1 VLRADLLR
9 RSVCVVIEAA
19 RQPSWDE
26 LATRLRPFIRRRVA
40 SEPDADD
47 VLQDVLLRV
56 HRGLSSLHDEHRFGP
71 WMYRIARTTIV
82 DHVRGRQRHP
92 VANAPDAAEATE
104 DAPEPFD
111 EDDGAVAREVA
122 QYVAAFVAHLPS
134 PYREAITLTE
144 LEGRTQREAAEML
157 GISLSGMKSRVQR
170 GRAKL
175 RAMLEACCEIAVDV
189 RGKVIACEPRSQG
202 EKPATCCSKR

>member
-1 VLRADLLR
+1 VSSAVH
-9 RSVCVVIEAA
+9 S
-19 RQPSWDE
+19 PSWDE

-47 VLQDVLLRV
+47 VLQDVLLRM
-56 HRGLSSLHDEHRFGP
+56 HRGLPGLHDEDRLGP

-92 VANAPDAAEATE
+92 VAASADAAATLE
-104 DAPEPFD
+104 EPPD
-111 EDDGAVAREVA
+111 VLAEDDGAVAREVA
-122 QYVAAFVAHLPS
+122 QYLAAFVVHLPS
-134 PYREAITLTE
+134 PYREAVTLTE
-144 LEGRTQREAAEML
+144 LEGRTQREAAAML

-175 RAMLEACCEIAVDV
+175 RAMLEACCEVAVDA
-189 RGKVIACEPRSQG
+189 RGKVIACEPRPDG
-202 EKPATCCSKR
+202 EEPPGCCSERKALGRSSAPS

>member
-1 VLRADLLR
+1 MNEPA
-9 RSVCVVIEAA
+9 
-19 RQPSWDE
+19 QTPSWDE

-47 VLQDVLLRV
+47 VLQDVLLRM
-56 HRGLSSLHDEHRFGP
+56 HRGLPGLHDEDRLGP

-92 VANAPDAAEATE
+92 VAAGSEVGSEAVAAAE
-104 DAPEPFD
+104 DAPEPFA

-122 QYVAAFVAHLPS
+122 QYLAAFVAHLPS

-157 GISLSGMKSRVQR
+157 GLSLSGMKSRVQR

-175 RAMLEACCEIAVDV
+175 RAMLEACCNIAVDA
-189 RGKVIACEPRSQG
+189 RGKVIACEPRADG
-202 EKPATCCSKR
+202 RLPPGCCSEKAARPG

>member
-1 VLRADLLR
+1 MNAG
-9 RSVCVVIEAA
+9 APT
-19 RQPSWDE
+19 PSWDE

-40 SEPDADD
+40 SEPDTDD
-47 VLQDVLLRV
+47 VLQDVLLRM
-56 HRGLSSLHDEHRFGP
+56 HRGLPGLEDEDRLGA

-82 DHVRGRQRHP
+82 DHVRARQRHP
-92 VANAPDAAEATE
+92 VVAAAVNEGEREPVTEAS
-104 DAPEPFD
+104 EPFA

-122 QYVAAFVAHLPS
+122 QYLAFFVVALPS

-175 RAMLEACCEIAVDV
+175 RAMLEACCEVAVDV
-189 RGKVIACEPRSQG
+189 RGKVVACEPRAAGTIPKGCCG
-202 EKPATCCSKR
+202 EGCA

>member
-1 VLRADLLR
+1 MNAG
-9 RSVCVVIEAA
+9 APT
-19 RQPSWDE
+19 PSWDE

-40 SEPDADD
+40 SEPDTDD
-47 VLQDVLLRV
+47 VLQDVLLRM
-56 HRGLSSLHDEHRFGP
+56 HRGLPGLADEDRLGA

-82 DHVRGRQRHP
+82 DHVRARQRHP
-92 VANAPDAAEATE
+92 LVAAASDEREPVTEAS
-104 DAPEPFD
+104 EPFA
-111 EDDGAVAREVA
+111 EDDRAVAREVA
-122 QYVAAFVAHLPS
+122 QYLAFFVAALPS

-175 RAMLEACCEIAVDV
+175 RAMLEACCEVAVDV
-189 RGKVIACEPRSQG
+189 RGKVVACEPRVAGSKPRGCCG
-202 EKPATCCSKR
+202 EGCA

>member
-1 VLRADLLR
+1 M
-9 RSVCVVIEAA
+9 SGVVSTAA
-19 RQPSWDE
+19 ATSTPSWDE

-47 VLQDVLLRV
+47 VLQDVLLRM
-56 HRGLSSLHDEHRFGP
+56 HRGLPGLHDEDRLGS

-82 DHVRGRQRHP
+82 DHVRGRARHP
-92 VANAPDAAEATE
+92 VAAVPEADAVTDAAVE
-104 DAPEPFD
+104 EPAGPFA

-144 LEGRTQREAAEML
+144 LEGRTQREAAQML

-175 RAMLEACCEIAVDV
+175 REMLEACCEIAVDA
-189 RGKVIACEPRSQG
+189 RGKVIACQPRTDG
-202 EKPATCCSKR
+202 ELPPGCCGGR

>member
-1 VLRADLLR
+1 MSATAP
-9 RSVCVVIEAA
+9 S
-19 RQPSWDE
+19 PSWDE

-47 VLQDVLLRV
+47 VLQDVLLRM
-56 HRGLSSLHDEHRFGP
+56 HRGLPGLRDEDRVAP

-82 DHVRGRQRHP
+82 DHVRGRRHHP
-92 VANAPDAAEATE
+92 VATGSDTAMVVE
-104 DAPEPFD
+104 DTLEPLA
-111 EDDGAVAREVA
+111 EDDRAVTREVA

-144 LEGRTQREAAEML
+144 LEGRTQREAAQML

-175 RAMLEACCEIAVDV
+175 RAMLEECCEIAVDA
-189 RGKVIACEPRSQG
+189 RGKVVACEPRTAG
-202 EKPATCCSKR
+202 ERPPGCCGRADEP

>member
-1 VLRADLLR
+1 M
-9 RSVCVVIEAA
+9 SGAA
-19 RQPSWDE
+19 PSPSWDE

-47 VLQDVLLRV
+47 VLQDVLLRM
-56 HRGLSSLHDEHRFGP
+56 HRGLPGLHDEDRLGP

-92 VANAPDAAEATE
+92 VAAASDATGDVAVEEPPDPFAEE
-104 DAPEPFD
+104 
-111 EDDGAVAREVA
+111 DGAVAREVA

-144 LEGRTQREAAEML
+144 LEGRTQREAAQML
-157 GISLSGMKSRVQR
+157 GISLSGAKSRVQR

-175 RAMLEACCEIAVDV
+175 RAMLEACCEIAVDA
-189 RGKVIACEPRSQG
+189 RGRVIACEPRPRG
-202 EKPATCCSKR
+202 ERPPGCCGGKA

>member
-1 VLRADLLR
+1 M
-9 RSVCVVIEAA
+9 SSAA
-19 RQPSWDE
+19 PSPSWDD

-47 VLQDVLLRV
+47 VLQDVLLRM
-56 HRGLSSLHDEHRFGP
+56 HRGLPGLHDEDRVAP
-71 WMYRIARTTIV
+71 WMYGIARTTIV

-92 VANAPDAAEATE
+92 VASASATE
-104 DAPEPFD
+104 TMAEETPEPVV
-111 EDDGAVAREVA
+111 EDDRAVAREVA

-144 LEGRTQREAAEML
+144 LEGRTQREAAQML

-175 RAMLEACCEIAVDV
+175 RAMLEACCKVAVDG
-189 RGKVIACEPRSQG
+189 RGKVIACEPRATG
-202 EKPATCCSKR
+202 ERPKGCCGTP

>member
-1 VLRADLLR
+1 MTELLD
-9 RSVCVVIEAA
+9 A
-19 RQPSWDE
+19 PSWDE

-47 VLQDVLLRV
+47 VLQDVLLRM
-56 HRGLSSLHDEHRFGP
+56 HRGLPGLHDEDRLGS

-82 DHVRGRQRHP
+82 DHVRGRQRHT
-92 VANAPDAAEATE
+92 VAALPEADAMAEAA
-104 DAPEPFD
+104 APEPPGPFA

-122 QYVAAFVAHLPS
+122 QYVAMFVAHLPS

-144 LEGRTQREAAEML
+144 LEGRTQREAAQML
-157 GISLSGMKSRVQR
+157 GVSLSGMKSRVQR

-175 RAMLEACCEIAVDV
+175 RTMLEACCEIAVDV
-189 RGKVIACEPRSQG
+189 RGKVIACEPKAAG
-202 EKPATCCSKR
+202 ELPPGCCGGGLG

>member
-1 VLRADLLR
+1 M
-9 RSVCVVIEAA
+9 SGVVSTAA
-19 RQPSWDE
+19 ATSTPSWDE

-47 VLQDVLLRV
+47 VLQDVLLRM
-56 HRGLSSLHDEHRFGP
+56 HRGLPGLHDEDRLGS

-92 VANAPDAAEATE
+92 VVAVPEADAVTDAAVEELAG
-104 DAPEPFD
+104 AFA

-144 LEGRTQREAAEML
+144 LEGRTQREAAQML

-175 RAMLEACCEIAVDV
+175 REMLEACCEIAVDV
-189 RGKVIACEPRSQG
+189 RGKVIACQPRADG
-202 EKPATCCSKR
+202 ELPPGCCGGR

>member
-1 VLRADLLR
+1 V
-9 RSVCVVIEAA
+9 SEAA
-19 RQPSWDE
+19 TAPSWDE

-47 VLQDVLLRV
+47 VLQEVLLRM
-56 HRGLSSLHDEHRFGP
+56 HRGLPGLRDDDRVGP

-82 DHVRGRQRHP
+82 DHLRGRLRHP
-92 VANAPDAAEATE
+92 VTAAPEAPD
-104 DAPEPFD
+104 DACEPFA

-122 QYVAAFVAHLPS
+122 GYLAAFVAHLPP

-170 GRAKL
+170 GREKL
-175 RAMLEACCEIAVDV
+175 RAMLEACCEVALDA
-189 RGKVIACEPRSQG
+189 RGRVIACEPRWAKVKSPG
-202 EKPATCCSKR
+202 CCDDGSPLH

>member
-1 VLRADLLR
+1 MIDAD
-9 RSVCVVIEAA
+9 

-40 SEPDADD
+40 SDPDADD

-56 HRGLSSLHDEHRFGP
+56 HRGLPSLHDEDRFGP
-71 WMYRIARTTIV
+71 WIHRIARTTIV
-82 DHVRGRQRHP
+82 DHVRARLRHP
-92 VANAPDAAEATE
+92 VAAAPDAAATVAE
-104 DAPEPFD
+104 APESFD

-122 QYVAAFVAHLPS
+122 RYVAAVVAHLPS
-134 PYREAITLTE
+134 PYREAVTLTE

-175 RAMLEACCEIAVDV
+175 RAMLEACCEVAVDV
-189 RGKVIACEPRSQG
+189 RGKVIACEPRADG
-202 EKPATCCSKR
+202 ERAPGCCGKRPT

>member
-1 VLRADLLR
+1 MSD
-9 RSVCVVIEAA
+9 AA
-19 RQPSWDE
+19 SSPSWDE

-40 SEPDADD
+40 SEPDTDD
-47 VLQDVLLRV
+47 VLQEVLLRM
-56 HRGLSSLHDEHRFGP
+56 HRGLSGLHDEDRLGP

-82 DHVRGRQRHP
+82 DHVRSRQRHP
-92 VANAPDAAEATE
+92 VAPVPASEAATE
-104 DAPEPFD
+104 AAPAETPGPFG

-122 QYVAAFVAHLPS
+122 GYLAAFVAHLPS

-144 LEGRTQREAAEML
+144 LEGRTQREAAQML

-175 RAMLEACCEIAVDV
+175 RGMLEACCEIAVDV
-189 RGKVIACEPRSQG
+189 RGKVIACEPRPDG
-202 EKPATCCSKR
+202 ELPPGCCTERGSRPC

>member
-1 VLRADLLR
+1 MID
-9 RSVCVVIEAA
+9 AA
-19 RQPSWDE
+19 HQPSWDE

-56 HRGLSSLHDEHRFGP
+56 HRGLPSLHDEDRFAP

-92 VANAPDAAEATE
+92 VAVAADMAEAAEGPA
-104 DAPEPFD
+104 EPFGDD
-111 EDDGAVAREVA
+111 EDAVAREVA
-122 QYVAAFVAHLPS
+122 QYLAFFVAFLPS

-157 GISLSGMKSRVQR
+157 GISVSGMKSRVQR

-175 RAMLEACCEIAVDV
+175 REMLEVCCEIAVDA
-189 RGKVIACEPRSQG
+189 RGKVIACEPRAAGDRHKGCCG
-202 EKPATCCSKR
+202 EIS